1 MKVFKEVQKFTQPW
15 ILIVL
20 AISLVISV
28 NPIIKN
34 WNIIANQSILK
45 SISFFSGTI
54 IIFLV
59 IIFLLKIKLITKI
72 DERGIHYQFFPIN
85 LNLKCISW
93 ETINS
98 CSIRKYNAI
107 TEYGGWGLRFSFRK
121 NIGRAFT
128 TKGAI
133 GLQLVLKNGK
143 RLLIGTQKRYELEK
157 TLLNYQYKII

>member
-20 AISLVISV
+20 AISLVISA

-45 SISFFSGTI
+45 SFSFFSGPI
-54 IIFLV
+54 IIALV
-59 IIFLLKIKLITKI
+59 TVFILKIKLITKI
-72 DERGIHYQFFPIN
+72 DEKGIQYQFFPIN

-93 ETINS
+93 ETIDT

-107 TEYGGWGLRFSFRK
+107 TEYGGWGLRFSLFRK
-121 NIGRAFT
+121 SGRAFT
-128 TKGAI
+128 TKGDI

-143 RLLIGTQKRYELEK
+143 KLLIGTQKRYDLEK
-157 TLLNYQYKII
+157 ILLNYQYKIT